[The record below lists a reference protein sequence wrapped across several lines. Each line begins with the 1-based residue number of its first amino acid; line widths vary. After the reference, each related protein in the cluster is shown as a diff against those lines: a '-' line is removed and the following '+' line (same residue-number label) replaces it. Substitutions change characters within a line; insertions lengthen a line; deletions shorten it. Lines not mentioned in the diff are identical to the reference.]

1 MKLRTLLFA
10 PGDSPRKIA
19 KALASGA
26 DGTILDLEDSVGPA
40 GKDAAR
46 DLVAAT
52 LAGLDRDDILI
63 RINARTT
70 PWHLA
75 DLAAAVKAR
84 PAAIVLPKCT
94 GPADLSILDHQ
105 ISALEAAHGLPQGRI
120 AILPLV
126 TETAASVH
134 GLDYRGVSSRLLALA
149 FGAED
154 LAGDLGVA
162 PRNGAGLYSAPVMLA
177 RAMTLLAATAAGV
190 PAIDTPFTDPRDGA
204 GLDRESRAAAEDGFS
219 GKFCIHPDQID
230 PVRRAFAPG
239 PERIAWARAVRDAFA
254 ASPEAGVLTLDG
266 RMIEAMHLRLAHK
279 ILAQA
284 DAGDDPA

>member
-1 MKLRTLLFA
+1 VKLRTLLFA

-19 KALASGA
+19 KALAAGA

-46 DLVAAT
+46 DGVAAT
-52 LAGLDRDDILI
+52 LAGLDRGDVLI

-70 PWHLA
+70 PWHLP

-94 GPADLSILDHQ
+94 GPADLSVLDHQ
-105 ISALEAAHGLPQGRI
+105 IAALEAAYGLPQGRI

-126 TETAASVH
+126 TETAASIH
-134 GLDYRGVSSRLLALA
+134 GLDYRGVSPRLLGLA

-154 LAGDLGVA
+154 IAGDLGVA
-162 PRNGAGLYSAPVMLA
+162 PRNGAGLYSAPVMHA
-177 RAMTLLAATAAGV
+177 RAMMLLAATAAGV

-204 GLDRESRAAAEDGFS
+204 GLERESRAAAEDGFS
-219 GKFCIHPDQID
+219 GKFCIHPDQIE

-239 PERIAWARAVRDAFA
+239 PERVAWARAVRDAFA
-254 ASPEAGVLTLDG
+254 AAPEAGVLTLEG
-266 RMIEAMHLRLAHK
+266 RMIEAMHLRLARK

-284 DAGDDPA
+284 DAGGEPA